1 MSTGNLDRPVTK
13 GKRIASA
20 AVLSCP
26 HKAQIRQIIDIQKDT
41 PMARIKMEFPEDP
54 AFSTEIDLRISD
66 INYGG
71 HLGHDSILSLTH
83 EARVRFFRHFGFSEL
98 NVDGPGIILSD
109 VAVVYKSESFYGE
122 TMTVEVAVCDFVKYG
137 CDLVYRLSEKDTR
150 REVALAKTGIVFMD
164 YAERK
169 VVPIPGKFKK
179 LFKEQGYFL
188 EIQP

>member
-1 MSTGNLDRPVTK
+1 
-13 GKRIASA
+13 
-20 AVLSCP
+20 
-26 HKAQIRQIIDIQKDT
+26 
-41 PMARIKMEFPEDP
+41 MARIKMEFPGDA

-83 EARVRFFRHFGFSEL
+83 EARVRFFRHFGFTEL
-98 NVDGPGIILSD
+98 DVDGPGIILSD
-109 VAVVYKSESFYGE
+109 AAVVYKSESFYGE
-122 TMTVEVAVCDFVKYG
+122 TMVVEIAVCDFVKYG
-137 CDLVYRLSEKDTR
+137 CDLVYRLCEKETG

-169 VVPIPGKFKK
+169 VVQVPGKFRK

>member
-1 MSTGNLDRPVTK
+1 
-13 GKRIASA
+13 
-20 AVLSCP
+20 
-26 HKAQIRQIIDIQKDT
+26 
-41 PMARIKMEFPEDP
+41 MEFPGGP
-54 AFSTEIDLRISD
+54 VFATEIGLRISD

-83 EARVRFFRHFGFSEL
+83 EARVRFFRYFGFTEL
-98 NVDGPGIILSD
+98 DVDGPGIIMSD
-109 VAVVYKSESFYGE
+109 AAVVYKSESFYGE
-122 TMTVEVAVCDFVKYG
+122 TMVVEIAVCDFVKYG
-137 CDLVYRLSEKDTR
+137 CDLVYRLSEKETG

-169 VVPIPGKFKK
+169 VVQVPEKFKK

>member
-1 MSTGNLDRPVTK
+1 
-13 GKRIASA
+13 
-20 AVLSCP
+20 
-26 HKAQIRQIIDIQKDT
+26 
-41 PMARIKMEFPEDP
+41 MARIKMEYPGDA
-54 AFSTEIDLRISD
+54 AFSAEIELRISD

-109 VAVVYKSESFYGE
+109 VAIVYKSESFYGE
-122 TMTVEVAVCDFVKYG
+122 TMIVEVAVCDFVKYG
-137 CDLVYRLSEKDTR
+137 CDLVYRLREKETG

-169 VVPIPGKFKK
+169 VVPIPGKFKA